1 MTVTNDGY
9 RINNQKGYM
18 FTGMFAKPLQD
29 RLLVKLRSVQNRM
42 DKCNIQY
49 WKFIA
54 PRKN

>member
-18 FTGMFAKPLQD
+18 FTGMYAKPLQD

-54 PRKN
+54 PHKN